1 MSIVLIFIYV
11 LLFIPIDNKLLQIIT
26 YINLKHIRVK
36 LSLYYMIWYVP
47 VDLWSFNMYL
57 FICVI

>member
-26 YINLKHIRVK
+26 YINPKHIRVK
-36 LSLYYMIWYVP
+36 LSLYYMI
-47 VDLWSFNMYL
+47 
-57 FICVI
+57 

>member
-1 MSIVLIFIYV
+1 MSTVLIFIYV

-26 YINLKHIRVK
+26 YINPKHIRVK